1 MRLRN
6 SAHCVILF
14 ALGILMQ
21 PVMIAL
27 AQPAPEAAPAAQP
40 AAPPSET
47 AGRPQELG
55 EPRPAPTLAEVVPG
69 VVASV
74 NGVQLKRDQLAALA
88 IGMYGRQVLESLISQ
103 EVVRQEANR
112 QGISVAHEEVEAYV
126 KMRVEEQIN
135 NMAKR
140 MRCKD
145 MADLDKILRVRGLS
159 VEELRADAETSLRR
173 FVGPE
178 LLARKLVRQ
187 TIKVTD
193 ADVHAEFDSRHG
205 PKAKVLQIVVQ
216 TRPEAKEVIE
226 KLSMGA
232 DFAKL
237 ARELSVDRV
246 SRRVGGEIPPLP
258 RNSALGQVAFRL
270 KPGQVSETIEGA
282 GGRFHVIRLQ
292 EILPA
297 SDVKFDDVKQSLRED
312 IIKRR
317 VEQQQVTWLGELVAK
332 AEIERNL

>member
-74 NGVQLKRDQLAALA
+74 NGVQLKREQLAALA

-103 EVVRQEANR
+103 EVVRQEAKG
-112 QGISVAHEEVEAYV
+112 QGISVPHEEVEAYV
-126 KMRVEEQIN
+126 KMRVEEQMDNI
-135 NMAKR
+135 AKR
-140 MRCKD
+140 LRCKD
-145 MADLDKILRVRGLS
+145 LAELDKVLSVRGLS
-159 VEELRADAETSLRR
+159 VEELRADAEISLRR

-178 LLARKLVRQ
+178 LLARKLLRR
-187 TIKVTD
+187 TIEVTD
-193 ADVHAEFDSRHG
+193 ADVSAEFESRHG

-216 TRPEAKEVIE
+216 SRPEAEEIIK
-226 KLSMGA
+226 KLSGGA

-237 ARELSVDRV
+237 AQELSVDRV

-258 RNSALGQVAFRL
+258 RNSTLGQVAFRL
-270 KPGQVSETIEGA
+270 KPGEVSEAIEGT
-282 GGRFHVIRLQ
+282 GGKFHVIRLQ

-297 SDVKFDDVKQSLRED
+297 GDVKFDDVKQSLRED
-312 IIKRR
+312 IINQR
-317 VEQQQVTWLGELVAK
+317 VERQQVTWLSELVDK
-332 AEIERNL
+332 AEIERNF